1 MKPNKL
7 VLNTVTKVEKILG
20 LENIKVDVDDYWSQG
35 LKVYGFAGKPE
46 NTIYLNQKQKTEE
59 NMIDTICHEMCHL
72 KAARHGH
79 GDEWQNLMNLC
90 REREVIK

>member
-1 MKPNKL
+1 MEPNKI
-7 VLNTVTKVEKILG
+7 VLDTVKKMSEILNLKDVKV
-20 LENIKVDVDDYWSQG
+20 VVDDYWSQG
-35 LKVYGFAGKPE
+35 LPCWGFSGIQE
-46 NTIYLNQKQKTEE
+46 NTIYLNQKQKTNE

-72 KAARHGH
+72 KAERHGH